1 MAGGTSRRR
10 FLLGAGATGV
20 TLGLGSAAMTE
31 AASGALAAD
40 LVPAPR
46 PPADG
51 TSGQG
56 VGAAFP
62 EVWEE
67 PGRWGAPRVV
77 WSLPVQRPLA
87 ALTFDDGPTPE
98 YTPQVLAAL
107 AAAGVTATFLV
118 MGHNAVTHPHLLR
131 EIVAAGHEIGNH
143 TWSHLDQTRISPAQV
158 REEIVR
164 GKEEVEAL
172 VQQPLTA
179 FRPARGKLTGYGLR
193 VCAELGHE
201 VWIWSCTRGPDG
213 VGTPEVVAGHVAG
226 TVRAG
231 DVVCLHDGLGRG
243 TFQPGT
249 TFTRNLAA
257 RREVEVRALPEVLRG
272 VADRGI
278 TLTTAGQL
286 LAAADREAAVRTLA
300 ATGEVAGA

>member
-1 MAGGTSRRR
+1 MAGATSRRR

-20 TLGLGSAAMTE
+20 ALGLGSAAT
-31 AASGALAAD
+31 ADAVSGTLAAD

-77 WSLPVQRPLA
+77 WSLPVQQPVA
-87 ALTFDDGPTPE
+87 ALTFDDGPTPD
-98 YTPQVLAAL
+98 YTPRVLAAL

-131 EIVAAGHEIGNH
+131 EIVAAGHEVGNH
-143 TWSHLDQTRISPAQV
+143 TWSHLDQTSSSPAQV

-164 GKEEVEAL
+164 CKDEVEAL

-193 VCAELGHE
+193 VCAELGSE
-201 VWIWSCTRGPDG
+201 VWIWSCSRGPDG
-213 VGTPEVVAGHVAG
+213 VGTPGVVAEHVAG

-249 TFTRNLAA
+249 AFTRGLAA
-257 RREVEVRALPEVLRG
+257 RREVEVRALPEVLRR

-278 TLTTAGQL
+278 TLTSAGRL